1 MFRLCKYTKPIY
13 GLIVFLIICL
23 VITQVF
29 CDLTMP
35 EKLQNILTNSSLISS
50 LREQTNINPD
60 ILANAISNAKEQIW
74 LNALHMGLLALGSV
88 SCTILVCF
96 FSAKFAANFSY
107 GVRKEVY
114 KKVENFSLAEI
125 DKFSTASLITRS
137 TNDITQVQMVVNM
150 VLRMAVAAPIYAVYG
165 IVKAVGIQG
174 AAKLSTIVII
184 AIVALICLV
193 ITIFIIVLPK
203 FNVIQKLTDRLNLV
217 TRENLTGLRVVRA
230 CNAMDEEE
238 LKFKKANDNI
248 TKNNIFVNR
257 VFSIFM
263 PGMQIIMNFAS
274 LLILWIGGFMV
285 FDLIGYEAQA
295 TMLGSIFTFQQ
306 YTMMIVMGFM
316 QLTMIVVLVPRG
328 IVSAKRINEI
338 LDSKTLINDPLNQVV
353 ECSLKGEVEF
363 KNVNFSYNKASEE
376 VLENINFKINKGET
390 LAIIGGTG
398 SGKSS
403 LVNLIA
409 RFYDVTNGEVL
420 VDGVNVKDFTQEE
433 LRAKIGFVPQKA
445 VLFSGTI
452 RSNLAF
458 GKNDLNDED
467 IKEALD
473 IAQATEFVNEIG
485 YDAPVAQGGSNFSG
499 GQKQRLCIA
508 RAIIKKPE
516 ILVFDDSFSAL
527 DLKTDQKL
535 REALALKTKGTTNI
549 IVAQRIGTI
558 LNADKIIVLDD
569 GKMVGYG
576 NHQELLKNC
585 KVYQEIAYS
594 QLSKEELENA

>member
-1 MFRLCKYTKPIY
+1 
-13 GLIVFLIICL
+13 
-23 VITQVF
+23 
-29 CDLTMP
+29 
-35 EKLQNILTNSSLISS
+35 
-50 LREQTNINPD
+50 
-60 ILANAISNAKEQIW
+60 
-74 LNALHMGLLALGSV
+74 
-88 SCTILVCF
+88 
-96 FSAKFAANFSY
+96 
-107 GVRKEVY
+107 
-114 KKVENFSLAEI
+114 
-125 DKFSTASLITRS
+125 
-137 TNDITQVQMVVNM
+137 
-150 VLRMAVAAPIYAVYG
+150 
-165 IVKAVGIQG
+165 
-174 AAKLSTIVII
+174 
-184 AIVALICLV
+184 
-193 ITIFIIVLPK
+193 
-203 FNVIQKLTDRLNLV
+203 
-217 TRENLTGLRVVRA
+217 
-230 CNAMDEEE
+230 MDEEE

-363 KNVNFSYNKASEE
+363 RNVNFSYNKASEE

>member
-1 MFRLCKYTKPIY
+1 M
-13 GLIVFLIICL
+13 
-23 VITQVF
+23 
-29 CDLTMP
+29 
-35 EKLQNILTNSSLISS
+35 
-50 LREQTNINPD
+50 
-60 ILANAISNAKEQIW
+60 
-74 LNALHMGLLALGSV
+74 
-88 SCTILVCF
+88 
-96 FSAKFAANFSY
+96 
-107 GVRKEVY
+107 
-114 KKVENFSLAEI
+114 
-125 DKFSTASLITRS
+125 
-137 TNDITQVQMVVNM
+137 
-150 VLRMAVAAPIYAVYG
+150 
-165 IVKAVGIQG
+165 
-174 AAKLSTIVII
+174 
-184 AIVALICLV
+184 
-193 ITIFIIVLPK
+193 
-203 FNVIQKLTDRLNLV
+203 
-217 TRENLTGLRVVRA
+217 
-230 CNAMDEEE
+230 
-238 LKFKKANDNI
+238 
-248 TKNNIFVNR
+248 
-257 VFSIFM
+257 
-263 PGMQIIMNFAS
+263 
-274 LLILWIGGFMV
+274 
-285 FDLIGYEAQA
+285 
-295 TMLGSIFTFQQ
+295 
-306 YTMMIVMGFM
+306 
-316 QLTMIVVLVPRG
+316 
-328 IVSAKRINEI
+328 
-338 LDSKTLINDPLNQVV
+338 
-353 ECSLKGEVEF
+353 
-363 KNVNFSYNKASEE
+363 
-376 VLENINFKINKGET
+376 LENINFKINKGET

-420 VDGVNVKDFTQEE
+420 VDGVNVKNLTQEE

-458 GKNDLNDED
+458 GKEDLNDED
-467 IKEALD
+467 IKYALD

-535 REALALKTKGTTNI
+535 REALASRTKGTTNI

>member
-1 MFRLCKYTKPIY
+1 M
-13 GLIVFLIICL
+13 
-23 VITQVF
+23 
-29 CDLTMP
+29 
-35 EKLQNILTNSSLISS
+35 
-50 LREQTNINPD
+50 
-60 ILANAISNAKEQIW
+60 
-74 LNALHMGLLALGSV
+74 
-88 SCTILVCF
+88 
-96 FSAKFAANFSY
+96 
-107 GVRKEVY
+107 
-114 KKVENFSLAEI
+114 
-125 DKFSTASLITRS
+125 
-137 TNDITQVQMVVNM
+137 
-150 VLRMAVAAPIYAVYG
+150 
-165 IVKAVGIQG
+165 
-174 AAKLSTIVII
+174 STIVII

-363 KNVNFSYNKASEE
+363 RNVNFSYNKASEE

-594 QLSKEELENA
+594 QL

>member
-74 LNALHMGLLALGSV
+74 LNALYMGLLALGSV

-114 KKVENFSLAEI
+114 
-125 DKFSTASLITRS
+125 
-137 TNDITQVQMVVNM
+137 
-150 VLRMAVAAPIYAVYG
+150 
-165 IVKAVGIQG
+165 VKAVGIQG

-338 LDSKTLINDPLNQVV
+338 LDSKTLINDPQNPIK
-353 ECSLKGEVEF
+353 EFDLKGEVEF